1 MLKVLFNKSISNKE
15 KESFLYTSM
24 TIYKSL
30 NYLFEADTYL
40 TNLSKKFKQYEG
52 YIIPIYTSI
61 ILIITLMSN
70 RYFIKHKEYYNKS
83 GRFFK
88 SHKTYDMKKL
98 QYYKEKQALLN
109 NKQQSKARIR
119 NNTLEIPI
127 SECTPEELAMIDR
140 ITSKNNQRGESSKS
154 EFVITK

>member
-1 MLKVLFNKSISNKE
+1 MSSISDSLENKSVSQV
-15 KESFLYTSM
+15 
-24 TIYKSL
+24 
-30 NYLFEADTYL
+30 TYFVEL
-40 TNLSKKFKQYEG
+40 
-52 YIIPIYTSI
+52 